1 MARKRVTSHD
11 VARLAGVSRT
21 TVSLV
26 LNDVPHTR
34 IPEETRQRV
43 LDAATRLN
51 YHPDAAAR
59 SLATQQ
65 TRTIALVLYQNANRI
80 VGDAFLANAVRGL
93 AEVAQEHGF
102 RLLLHPIDEI
112 GKSEA
117 YISLVLENRI
127 DGLIVSGPR
136 SDDEQL
142 PRLRDDGFPVVLMG
156 QLNGTGMHF
165 VDVDN
170 TAAAHRAVSHLIQLG
185 HTRIGLIT
193 NAPLAYTASADR
205 WRGYQQ
211 ALAEADLPYVE
222 SIIRYGSFDATSGY
236 SAMEDLLSLPEP
248 PTATFIASDEVAT
261 GALAALH
268 EHDLAVPDG
277 MAIVGFDDI
286 PAARYLVPSLTTV
299 HLPAYELGLCAA
311 DMLIQLIRGE
321 EVSEK
326 GILLQTELIIRESC
340 GERGGVGKEAGSH

>member
-1 MARKRVTSHD
+1 MARKRATSHD

-21 TVSLV
+21 TVSFV
-26 LNDVPHTR
+26 LNDVPHVQ
-34 IPEETRQRV
+34 ISEETRRRV
-43 LDAATRLN
+43 LEAAEHLGYR
-51 YHPDAAAR
+51 PDAAAR
-59 SLATQQ
+59 SLATKQ
-65 TRTIALVLYQNANRI
+65 TRTIALVLYQSADRI
-80 VGDAFLANAVRGL
+80 VGDAFLSNVVRGL
-93 AEVAQEHGF
+93 TEVAQQRGF
-102 RLLLHPIDEI
+102 RLLLHPFEET

-142 PRLRDDGFPVVLMG
+142 PKLREDGFPVVLLG
-156 QLNGTGMHF
+156 QLDSMGIHF

-193 NAPLAYTASADR
+193 NAPMEYTASADR

-211 ALAEADLPYVE
+211 ALAEAGLPYDE
-222 SIIRYGSFDATSGY
+222 SIVRYGNFRARSGY
-236 SAMEDLLSLPEP
+236 QAMEELLALPQP

-268 EHDLAVPDG
+268 EHGLSVPDG

-286 PAARYLVPSLTTV
+286 PVARYLVPSLTTI
-299 HLPAYELGLCAA
+299 HLPAYELGLHAA
-311 DMLIQLIRGE
+311 DMLIRIIQGE
-321 EVSEK
+321 EIADRGV
-326 GILLQTELIIRESC
+326 LLDTELIIRESC
-340 GERGGVGKEAGSH
+340 GSKAC